1 MLNKVIEQ
9 QLDLSPYA
17 GLYDILIS
25 KDNFW
30 RRLNETVDL
39 SFIYDEIQKNY
50 SANMGRP
57 AEDPILLFKYV
68 LLKSAF
74 RLSDRDLIKKTRV
87 DMEMKYFLGYSP
99 EETQF
104 IDPSLLS
111 KFRHM
116 RLKDMD
122 IIDLLLNKTVEIALA
137 EGIIEVKNKLIQDST
152 HTNSL
157 YQHVG
162 PRDEILKRA
171 KDLRKATYAIDE
183 KMKDKM
189 PSKSKANSGLL
200 EDAIEYAKEVIKV
213 IDDEGGFENC
223 TELNERKDYL
233 LEGIEETETQI
244 EFSKDEDA
252 KIGHKTA
259 DTGFFGYKTHIS
271 MTPERIITAAVVT
284 TGEKHD
290 GKQMQELVEKS
301 EKAGIEVEAV
311 IGDGA
316 YSEKENIEYAQGKEI
331 KLISK
336 LSKTVTHGHR
346 KDEDKFE
353 FNKDAGMYVCPA
365 GHMAIKKI
373 RAGSK
378 CDKNGIDTKVESYF
392 FDVEKCKRCPLREGC
407 YKAGAKSKS
416 YSVKIKSDIHIAH
429 MDYMETEEFKEGY
442 KERYKIEAKNAEL
455 KNNYD
460 YGNAQ
465 GCGFL
470 SMTIQGASTLFMVNM
485 RRIFKLK
492 DENKD

>member
-39 SFIYDEIQKNY
+39 SFIYGEIQKNY

-57 AEDPILLFKYV
+57 AEDPILLFKYI

-74 RLSDRDLIKKTRV
+74 KLSDRDLIKKTRV

-99 EETQF
+99 EETEF

-137 EGIIEVKNKLIQDST
+137 EGVIEAKNKLIQDST
-152 HTNSL
+152 HTNAL

-189 PSKSKANSGLL
+189 PSKTKANSGLL

-252 KIGHKTA
+252 KMGHKTA

-316 YSEKENIEYAQGKEI
+316 YSEKDNIEYAQGKDI

-336 LSKTVTHGHR
+336 LSKTVTHGNR

-373 RAGSK
+373 KSGSK
-378 CDKNGIDTKVESYF
+378 RDKKGIDTKVEVYF
-392 FDVEKCKRCPLREGC
+392 FDIEKCKRCPLREGC
-407 YKAGAKSKS
+407 YKEGAKSKS
-416 YSVKIKSDIHIAH
+416 YSVKIKSDVHIAH

-442 KERYKIEAKNAEL
+442 KERYKIEVKNAEL
-455 KNNYD
+455 KNNYN
-460 YGNAQ
+460 YGEAQ
-465 GCGFL
+465 GCGLL
-470 SMTIQGASTLFMVNM
+470 SMTIQGASTLFMANM
-485 RRIFKLK
+485 KRIFKLK
-492 DENKD
+492 DDNKD